1 MTYLPPLRYADRQL
15 RDVSMTVITAHSGC
29 EGTPPNSREH
39 ILAAIASGADLLEVD
54 VRGRDGYLYLS
65 HDEGIDPASCVSF
78 EELLDLITPVPA
90 LRVNCDV
97 KTDGLIE
104 AVMEAA
110 NKRGQGWRILFTGQC
125 NHRGELIASLGGELW
140 ISMWPSGDSETSVRK
155 TADAYKDI
163 PDPFLNVHYSMISEE
178 NYAYLRERGMDFS
191 AWTVDD
197 EAALRALLTMGI
209 ANITTRKP
217 RLALALRDE
226 IQGTP
231 ASRGLLPLPQMESL
245 IRRAGEIMRNVPDE
259 VRNNPETKEGSAN
272 FVTAYDV
279 KVQEFLKEG
288 LSRLFPDAAFFAEED
303 GQSEQTIGNGYTFII
318 DPIDGTT
325 NFMCGY
331 DHSAVSVGL
340 LLDGVPVFGGIL
352 DPYRNE
358 YYSAVKG
365 KGATRNGRPIA
376 VSARPVTRGIV
387 AIGSAPY
394 RKDTLSETMLAMT
407 GDLFRTFADF
417 RRSGSAALDICHVA
431 SGQLDAFC
439 EPILSPWDYA
449 AGSVILSE
457 AGGIATNFAGEPLN
471 LSAPSSC
478 VFGSP
483 IAHPVALA
491 VCMPY
496 APVTESITRS
506 HI

>member
-1 MTYLPPLRYADRQL
+1 MNTPLRYVDSAIRS
-15 RDVSMTVITAHSGC
+15 VGMTVITAHSGC
-29 EGTPPNSREH
+29 EGTAPNSREH
-39 ILAAIASGADLLEVD
+39 ILAAIASGAEMVEVD
-54 VRGRDGYLYLS
+54 IRERDGLLYLS
-65 HDEGIDPASCVSF
+65 HDVEEDPATCVSF
-78 EELLDLITPVPA
+78 AEFLELISPVPA

-104 AVMEAA
+104 KVMAAATAVE
-110 NKRGQGWRILFTGQC
+110 QGWRILFTGQC
-125 NHRGELIASLGGELW
+125 NHRGELIASLGADLW
-140 ISMWPSGDSETSVRK
+140 ISMWPGKENETSVRA
-155 TADAYKDI
+155 TADACTAI
-163 PDPFLNVHYSMISEE
+163 DPILNVAYTMISDE

-197 EAALRALLTMGI
+197 EANLRRFLEMGI
-209 ANITTRKP
+209 TNITTRKP

-231 ASRGLLPLPQMESL
+231 ASRGLLPLAQMEAL
-245 IRRAGEIMRNVPDE
+245 IREAGAIMRSVPDE
-259 VRNNPETKEGSAN
+259 VRNNPECKEGSAN

-288 LSRLFPDAAFFAEED
+288 LTRLFPDAHFFAEED
-303 GQSEQTIGNGYTFII
+303 GESSQTIGKGYTFII

-340 LLDGVPVFGGIL
+340 LLDGKPIYGGIL
-352 DPYRNE
+352 DPYRDE
-358 YYSAVKG
+358 FYMAVAG
-365 KGATRNGRPIA
+365 KGATRNGTPIR

-394 RKDTLSETMLAMT
+394 RKDTLSETMIAMT
-407 GDLFRTFADF
+407 SELFRTFADF

-431 SGQLDAFC
+431 CGRLDAFC

-457 AGGIATNFAGEPLN
+457 AGGMSTNFAGKPLD

-483 IAHPVALA
+483 SSHAAALA
-491 VCMPY
+491 VCGKY
-496 APVTESITRS
+496 VAVTETLS
-506 HI
+506 